1 MKKEILLGIVFVF
14 VASACTTDNFIKT
27 GICNGRF
34 DGSLLD
40 YLEHPGHSYDWDSTA
55 VMVRHAGE
63 DVVRLFEGQDPD
75 HPEITFFGP
84 TNHTIRRY
92 LLQKKL
98 TKVSDI
104 APELCKRILLSHVL
118 DGKLYRDSVPLGKRG
133 TGGNLIE
140 DGTMCTTL
148 EGTVFGLFASRG
160 VWQGVNEAGPK
171 ALTIRSSNT
180 LREIKVA
187 STDVEPDNCVVHS
200 LVYGYRLEEM
210 HRDFR

>member
-63 DVVRLFEGQDPD
+63 
-75 HPEITFFGP
+75 
-84 TNHTIRRY
+84 
-92 LLQKKL
+92 
-98 TKVSDI
+98 VSDI

-200 LVYGYRLEEM
+200 LVYGYKLEEM